1 MKKPICYIIGAGDP
15 FEGHITVNEKDYVI
29 CADGGLRNK
38 HIFSRSPDLI
48 VGDFDSLGEIPEA
61 ENTEVYPPEKD
72 DTDMLIAIKKG
83 LQKGYKTFVILV
95 ALGGERADHSIA
107 NIQNLAYICE
117 NGGIGFILHKDTVF
131 MAIKDTGINFS
142 KNCKGYISVFS
153 LRDES
158 KGVYLKNLKYE
169 LDGQSL
175 FSSNPM
181 GVSNEFIGEEASI
194 SVKDGILLVTFN
206 GSIEDIM

>member
-15 FEGHITVNEKDYVI
+15 YEGHITVNEMDYVI

-48 VGDFDSLGEIPEA
+48 VGDFDSLGEIPET

-83 LQKGYKTFVILV
+83 LQKGYKTFVILG

-117 NGGIGFILHKDTVF
+117 NGGMGFILHKDTVF
-131 MAIKDTGINFS
+131 TAIKDTELKFS

-158 KGVYLKNLKYE
+158 KGVYLKSLKYE

-194 SVKDGILLVTFN
+194 SVRNGILLITFN
-206 GSIEDIM
+206 GGIEDVG

>member
-15 FEGHITVNEKDYVI
+15 YAGHITVNEKDYVI

-83 LQKGYKTFVILV
+83 LQKGYKTFVILG

-131 MAIKDTGINFS
+131 TAIKDTELKFS

-194 SVKDGILLVTFN
+194 GVRNGILLVTFN
-206 GSIEDIM
+206 GGIEDVE